1 LQDFKEKYSLD
12 EVQQE
17 DFCLNPLGLD
27 LAKTLRTRKYLCLCD
42 TIMTAP
48 IGDCLRGRFT
58 IRETGKM
65 VLF

>member
-27 LAKTLRTRKYLCLCD
+27 LAKTWRTRKYLCLCD
-42 TIMTAP
+42 TRM
-48 IGDCLRGRFT
+48 
-58 IRETGKM
+58 
-65 VLF
+65 